1 MTSSASRKKSNEQPQ
16 GGVEGHKLSMVQNT
30 DSEDSSVERRRVLLI
45 TTKPSAQDVVS
56 ELLRAMGYAWSSA
69 SGWNALAML
78 ERESFDAILLDLV
91 YASIPAE
98 EAVLKIKEIN
108 ADLLQHLL
116 VIGGSA
122 TDPKIDELIKR
133 DHLLHVSHDDLA
145 PRLWTA
151 LQKVTKRGAHILPSR
166 YLQPAQMIFDSMQS
180 SSPEGIRGL
189 RTSIRQFVYQHESIT
204 IDILLETAHASGRLL
219 LTGQVLSA
227 RPDGPLQAD
236 LPVLLTS
243 GTKTLARTTTDRF
256 GEFNLEFEPAVN
268 AGLEIRLLERNWV
281 SIPLESGPR
290 EDQCPP

>member
-1 MTSSASRKKSNEQPQ
+1 MKSSARRKKSNEQSE
-16 GGVEGHKLSMVQNT
+16 GGVEGRSLSMLQNI

-45 TTKPSAQDVVS
+45 SSNPSAQDVVS

-69 SGWNALAML
+69 SGSNALAML

-91 YASIPAE
+91 HPSISAE

-108 ADLLQHLL
+108 ADLVQHLL

-122 TDPKIDELIKR
+122 TDPKIGELIER
-133 DHLLHVSHDDLA
+133 DHLLHVSQDDLA

-151 LQKVTKRGAHILPSR
+151 LQEVTKRGASVPSAP

-180 SSPEGIRGL
+180 SSPQGVRGF
-189 RTSIRQFVYQHESIT
+189 RTSVRQFVYQHESIT
-204 IDILLETAHASGRLL
+204 IDILLETAHASGRLH

-227 RPDGPLQAD
+227 HPDGSLQAD

-256 GEFNLEFEPAVN
+256 GEFNLEFEPVVN
-268 AGLEIRLLERNWV
+268 AGIEIRLLERRWV